1 MNKIVKRSE
10 SHMSFLTSDKDKLE
24 NRTPLFDITDVS
36 ELVEPLV
43 DNLIDKDPWIFIK
56 IFSRIFSEGN
66 MEKYISKDIH
76 TNSFR
81 LVIGIDLD
89 EDFVNKTMEGNKNL
103 QSLLGEFNNTMA
115 KVESQDD
122 YTKKLFYDIIKQSYN
137 L

>member
-10 SHMSFLTSDKDKLE
+10 SFISFLTSDKDNLE
-24 NRTPLFDITDVS
+24 NRTPLYDITDVS

-43 DNLIDKDPWIFIK
+43 DDLIDRDPWIIIK
-56 IFSRIFSEGN
+56 IFRKIFSD

-81 LVIGIDLD
+81 LLVSIDLD

-122 YTKKLFYDIIKQSYN
+122 YTKKLFYDVIKQTYK

>member
-10 SHMSFLTSDKDKLE
+10 SFISFLTSDKDNLE
-24 NRTPLFDITDVS
+24 NRTPLYDITDVS

-43 DNLIDKDPWIFIK
+43 DDLIDRDPWIIIK
-56 IFSRIFSEGN
+56 IFRKIFSN

-81 LVIGIDLD
+81 LLVSIDLD

-103 QSLLGEFNNTMA
+103 QSLLGEFNNIIA

-122 YTKKLFYDIIKQSYN
+122 YTKKLFYDVIKQAYN

>member
-1 MNKIVKRSE
+1 MNKIVKRTE
-10 SHMSFLTSDKDKLE
+10 SFISFLTSDKDKLE
-24 NRTPLFDITDVS
+24 NRTPLYDITDVS

-43 DNLIDKDPWIFIK
+43 DNLIDRDPWIFIK
-56 IFSRIFSEGN
+56 IFSKIFSN
-66 MEKYISKDIH
+66 PEKYISKDIH

-81 LVIGIDLD
+81 LLIAIDLD

-103 QSLLGEFNNTMA
+103 QPLLSEFNNIMA

-122 YTKKLFYDIIKQSYN
+122 YTKKLFYNVIKQAYN